1 MSGQGDTQSVPRF
14 RRERPDVR
22 RKMLVEA
29 ALVCLARDGIG
40 GFTIDR
46 ICREAGVSR
55 GLIGHYFGGKDG
67 LLAEVY
73 RGSLYGGVAQRGA
86 GAGQEAEA
94 PEVALM
100 AIVDAT
106 FAPDFFDRKM
116 VRVWLALWDEIA
128 GNPALREVHR
138 ELYGGYR
145 GRVAEAIA
153 GVAVMR
159 GREVDTAALAQSFVA
174 LADGLWLEWSLDETA
189 VDPVR
194 AKAAAVAML
203 GAHLGPLKV

>member
-1 MSGQGDTQSVPRF
+1 MSDQGEIQPGPRF

-29 ALVCLARDGIG
+29 ALACLARDGIG

-67 LLAEVY
+67 LLIEVY
-73 RGSLYGGVAQRGA
+73 RGSLYGGIARRATEGGSAQQGP
-86 GAGQEAEA
+86 EA
-94 PEVALM
+94 ALLSM
-100 AIVDAT
+100 VDAT

-116 VRVWLALWDEIA
+116 VRVWLALWDEISV
-128 GNPALREVHR
+128 NRALRAVHR

-145 GRVAEAIA
+145 DRVAQAIA
-153 GVAVMR
+153 GVAAKR
-159 GREVDTAALAQSFVA
+159 GREVDAAALAQSFVA
-174 LADGLWLEWSLDETA
+174 LADGLWLEWSLDEAA
-189 VDPVR
+189 VDPIR

-203 GAHLGPLKV
+203 GAHLGPLKL